1 MSSLTMFTED
11 RECLVAFSK
20 TFDHV
25 HHHANPNPEASKEE
39 LVACCSSVASF
50 LVSETVIAG

>member
-20 TFDHV
+20 AFDHV
-25 HHHANPNPEASKEE
+25 DHHANPNPEASKEE
-39 LVACCSSVASF
+39 LAACCSSVASF